1 MERDK
6 HESIPSWSGTPETFD
21 TYKVQVKYFLKS
33 KPSFQQSQQ
42 IAKLIRQLRGRAWEL
57 IEKLPETS
65 KEKLEKSQ
73 EIFFNFLKKHLLEGE
88 LPELGRCFK
97 NYLQLRRSR
106 KESMQLYIMRNRG
119 ALEKLEKAMRIV
131 EGEELK
137 DHLVEAIKGIAG
149 LPVPDA
155 DNETYVDDEG

>member
-6 HESIPSWSGTPETFD
+6 HGSIPSWSGTPETFD
-21 TYKVQVKYFLKS
+21 TYKVQVKYLLKS

-88 LPELGRCFK
+88 IPELGRCFK
-97 NYLQLRRSR
+97 NFLQLRRSR
-106 KESMQLYIMRNRG
+106 KESMQLYIMRKPG
-119 ALEKLEKAMRIV
+119 SIP
-131 EGEELK
+131 
-137 DHLVEAIKGIAG
+137 EARESHAHC
-149 LPVPDA
+149 
-155 DNETYVDDEG
+155 

>member
-33 KPSFQQSQQ
+33 KLSFQQSQQ

-57 IEKLPETS
+57 IEKLPETT

-73 EIFFNFLKKHLLEGE
+73 EIFFNLFEE
-88 LPELGRCFK
+88 TFV
-97 NYLQLRRSR
+97 
-106 KESMQLYIMRNRG
+106 RG
-119 ALEKLEKAMRIV
+119 
-131 EGEELK
+131 
-137 DHLVEAIKGIAG
+137 
-149 LPVPDA
+149 
-155 DNETYVDDEG
+155 